1 MSQLLLPLFPSG
13 SQQITPSLAVYEH
26 DDYVYYLHC
35 GMPIYSHH
43 KDDMLKFRYVTSS
56 LVLQGLCKNSDIVEV
71 FHVSNSS
78 VCQWKKKLEE
88 GGEAVFFGSDNRHGH
103 SYKLLPAVLSRI
115 QSKLD
120 TGQSVNSIAREEGL
134 SEGSIR
140 YGIKTGQLKKSKSRC
155 SCCCCVR
162 PGVIHT

>member
-1 MSQLLLPLFPSG
+1 MSQLLLPLFPSD
-13 SQQITPSLAVYEH
+13 SQLITPSLAVYEH
-26 DDYVYYLHC
+26 EDYVYYLHC
-35 GMPIYSHH
+35 GMPIHSHH
-43 KDDMLKFRYVTSS
+43 KDDMQKFRYVTSS
-56 LVLQGLCKNSDIVEV
+56 LILQGLCKNSDIVEV

-88 GGEAVFFGSDNRHGH
+88 GGEQAFFGIENRHGH

-120 TGQSVNSIAREEGL
+120 AVQSVNSIAKEEGL

-140 YGIKTGQLKKSKSRC
+140 YWIKMGQLKKK
-155 SCCCCVR
+155 
-162 PGVIHT
+162 